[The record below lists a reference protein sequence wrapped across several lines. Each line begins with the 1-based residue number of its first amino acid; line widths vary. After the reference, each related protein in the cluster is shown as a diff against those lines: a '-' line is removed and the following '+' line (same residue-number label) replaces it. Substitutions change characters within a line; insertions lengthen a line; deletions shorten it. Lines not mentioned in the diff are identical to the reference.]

1 MKIDNL
7 RLNLKAIED
16 LAFTGTI
23 SHYSE
28 IVNLQK
34 SSEGIRHKYLQN
46 LITKNNTIY
55 THCGGMHADET
66 FSTALIILLRNT
78 IDNSVSN
85 STKFITAEQIKN
97 SVKRIKSIA
106 EVVDPMDKCVV
117 LDLLDGHYDH
127 HHKNQDDRKD
137 YPDSILIDKSEWK
150 RPIKMATFGAL
161 WSDFG
166 HVFDLEG
173 VKTPNLN
180 VWEIFLARFI
190 LPMDQQDNYGPYYCS
205 SPISKVISNFNS
217 YSEFE
222 DFENLNM
229 KSTDKKEEKKDENK
243 KEKSIPLDFKFVE
256 AVKMAYTILRNEVMS
271 VQRLVQAIRDIKDSD
286 KISFRNFGTMTGGDP
301 GNFHKYPLTGI
312 EIAKVP
318 EGEKAPSI
326 QMDAV
331 NETVY
336 EMHAQ
341 KFHPLFLINKN
352 PDQRDGMLRVVL
364 GRYIKIDPVRAMEW
378 SGDLINFIHP
388 NDGFLISFESEEKM
402 EKFMKNYFP
411 GLVQF
416 Q

>member
-16 LAFTGTI
+16 LVFTGTI
-23 SHYSE
+23 SHYSD

-34 SSEGIRHKYLQN
+34 SSEGIKHKYLQN
-46 LITKNNTIY
+46 LITKNATIY
-55 THCGGMHADET
+55 THCGGLHADET
-66 FSTALIILLRNT
+66 FGSAFLILLRNT

-85 STKFITAEQIKN
+85 SAKFITAEQIKT

-106 EVVDPMDKCVV
+106 EVKDPMDKCVV

-127 HHKNQDDRKD
+127 HHKNPDERKD
-137 YPDSILIDKSEWK
+137 YPASILINKSEWK
-150 RPIKMATFGAL
+150 KPIKMATFGAL

-173 VKTPNLN
+173 VKAPNLN

-190 LPMDQQDNYGPYYCS
+190 LPMDQQDNYGPNYCM

-217 YSEFE
+217 YS
-222 DFENLNM
+222 DFE
-229 KSTDKKEEKKDENK
+229 KSSEYDNFEE
-243 KEKSIPLDFKFVE
+243 LDFKFVE
-256 AVKMAYTILRNEVMS
+256 AVKMAYTILRNEIMS

-286 KISFRNFGTMTGGDP
+286 MISFRNFGTMTGGDP

-312 EIAKVP
+312 EIAKVS
-318 EGEKAPSI
+318 EEEKAPSI

-352 PDQRDGMLRVVL
+352 PDQRDGMFRVVL

-378 SGDLINFIHP
+378 CGDLIHFIHP

-402 EKFMKNYFP
+402 EEFMKNYFP
-411 GLVQF
+411 TLVQF